1 MPFRQRGFFRGRRNR
16 LGTIVDSNKNV
27 KEGIDGIVASTN
39 LVKIIAVAVDSATNT
54 VTTQVERGCHIYRI
68 WLEFWAYTTD
78 TTDTTAQ
85 FNALI
90 GKNPGANLTLPNP
103 GTVGSSNEKKF
114 VFKEWKGLLAAK
126 SQGGLPYTWKGWIK
140 VPKVYQRMGADDTI
154 DFVVRIEGV
163 AGNICHKAIYKWF
176 K

>member
-1 MPFRQRGFFRGRRNR
+1 MPFRQRGSFGRRR
-16 LGTIVDSNKNV
+16 RSLGTIVDSNKNV

-39 LVKIIAVAVDSATNT
+39 LVKILALTVDSATNT

-68 WLEFWAYTTD
+68 WLEFWVYTTD
-78 TTDTTAQ
+78 VTDTTAQ
-85 FNALI
+85 FNMLI

-114 VFKEWKGLLAAK
+114 IFKEWKGLLAAK
-126 SQGGLPYTWKGWIK
+126 SVGGLPYSWKGWIK

-154 DFVVRIEGV
+154 EIVARIEGV